1 MRDVNPAACMIFIGE
16 WRGATASDSFFDAAE
31 IVEDAAFQQA
41 VENFKSIYQV
51 QDRPYLIR

>member
-1 MRDVNPAACMIFIGE
+1 MIFIGE